1 MAHASVASRVARRVP
16 PVAAVAVPGAITLPP
31 IAAVAAPP
39 AASATHGI
47 DASHRTEA
55 RRVPLL
61 PPQPLPLALG
71 GIGVRSGGEGWGA
84 GVR

>member
-1 MAHASVASRVARRVP
+1 MARRVARRVP
-16 PVAAVAVPGAITLPP
+16 PVAAIAVPGAITLPP
-31 IAAVAAPP
+31 IAAVAVPP
-39 AASATHGI
+39 ASSATARGI
-47 DASHRTEA
+47 DAPHCTEA

-61 PPQPLPLALG
+61 SPQPLPLALG